1 MNDPTER
8 KDAPADDARASDP
21 SLANAPPTNAPRSD
35 APQHEVRADAPSEA
49 TRIGAAPNAPRTL
62 ASAPRRKV
70 RADQLLVERGLCG
83 SRSRAGA
90 LILAGEVV
98 AGDASTGEARVEKA
112 GQNLWSDV
120 PLRLKT
126 QARFVSRGGDKLDGA
141 LADFGFAPAG
151 LRVADVGASTGGFTD
166 CVLSHG
172 AREVVAI
179 DVGHGQLAEKLR
191 SDPRVFSL
199 ERTNARHLTAE
210 QIGGVVDLAVV
221 DASFIGLGLLLPALA
236 AIVRDGGHL
245 LALIKPQFE
254 VGRDEATRSAGVIR
268 DPDVRQAAIDR
279 VLAEL
284 TPAGFERAADAPC
297 RVPGPKGN
305 VEHFVLA
312 VRQ

>member
-1 MNDPTER
+1 MNDETPPAAG
-8 KDAPADDARASDP
+8 AP
-21 SLANAPPTNAPRSD
+21 NAPSGT
-35 APQHEVRADAPSEA
+35 
-49 TRIGAAPNAPRTL
+49 TRTIAVPNAPRTL

-70 RADQLLVERGLCG
+70 RADQLLVERGICD
-83 SRSRAGA
+83 SRSRAQA

-126 QARFVSRGGDKLDGA
+126 QQRFVSRGGDKLEGA
-141 LADFGFAPAG
+141 LADFGFDPAG

-172 AREVVAI
+172 ARAVVAI

-191 SDPRVFSL
+191 SDPRVTSL
-199 ERTNARHLTAE
+199 ERTNARHLTPA
-210 QIGGVVDLAVV
+210 QLGGAVDLVVV

-236 AIVRDGGHL
+236 AIVQSGGHL
-245 LALIKPQFE
+245 LALVKPQFE
-254 VGRDEATRSAGVIR
+254 VGREEATRSAGVIR
-268 DPDVRQAAIDR
+268 DPAVRKRAIDR
-279 VLAEL
+279 VIGELA
-284 TPAGFERAADAPC
+284 PHGFTLQNDAPC

-305 VEHFVLA
+305 VEHFILA
-312 VRQ
+312 VRQG